1 MKVVHLK
8 LYILHFPDPELNIL
22 REELHDSVSSAN
34 GHDVNIPE
42 ENMLMQGRRWGGK
55 QKTYKWQNKNIIF
68 KWKDYLWSFIYQNNL
83 NLFVYYGIKPCEINK
98 IDNKK
103 LHIFYEIVHCAE

>member
-22 REELHDSVSSAN
+22 REELDDSVSSAN

-42 ENMLMQGRRWGGK
+42 ENMLMQGRRWGK